1 MTRDRLLIL
10 SDLCLFVC
18 KTGIRILTSEVI
30 MENKWDKVGLKS
42 TSSHRWHVVAIVA
55 MIIIFQSSALIY
67 LDHSTHDLSK
77 SNVTRDSYRE
87 LGLRLISSSLESEGI
102 GCGSPEGPHIIRPS
116 VNLGHRP
123 QVEMAGTSMAQFN
136 CLSSL
141 LTNWPDFFLL
151 EVCSECQEPANYWYP
166 DLFQPLP
173 IKEQAPETHGFCSK
187 SPAII

>member
-30 MENKWDKVGLKS
+30 MENKQDKVGLS
-42 TSSHRWHVVAIVA
+42 TSHRWHVVAIVA

-77 SNVTRDSYRE
+77 SNVTRDSCKE
-87 LGLRLISSSLESEGI
+87 LGLHLISSSLESEGI

-123 QVEMAGTSMAQFN
+123 QVEKAGTSMAQFN
-136 CLSSL
+136 YLSSL
-141 LTNWPDFFLL
+141 LK
-151 EVCSECQEPANYWYP
+151 CQEPANY
-166 DLFQPLP
+166 
-173 IKEQAPETHGFCSK
+173 
-187 SPAII
+187 